1 MQSQL
6 CSSVIKSLK
15 TNGIEQMH
23 NNLDIAYLTI
33 IVSDNKIES
42 VIDHYAVW
50 VLDSLRLLIAVTFT
64 KSRIKYIV
72 GDLWAQLS

>member
-42 VIDHYAVW
+42 
-50 VLDSLRLLIAVTFT
+50 LSLTT
-64 KSRIKYIV
+64 TQYES
-72 GDLWAQLS
+72 